1 MSQKYRADIDGLRAV
16 AVLPVIAFHAGF
28 PGFSGGFVGVDV
40 FFVISGYLI
49 TGILAGDL
57 AAGRYSIAR
66 FYERRA
72 RRILPALFVM
82 MAVSAVVAHLLM
94 MPPAFKDFS
103 ASVFSVALFLSN
115 MLFISEVD
123 YFAPSADAVPLLHT
137 WSLAVEE
144 QFYILFP
151 LILWGLWRLG
161 RARSLAWGVAAITL
175 ASLVF
180 SEWAWRHYP
189 AESFYFLPSRAWEL
203 GAGALC
209 ALIPARPGR
218 ALREGL
224 GLAGLAA
231 IVVAVV
237 TLDRSVPF
245 PSLWALLPVGGSVA
259 LILSEGSLAAR
270 LLSWRPIVAIGLVS
284 YSAYLWHN
292 PVFVFARAAGDH
304 EPGTLMM
311 LGLSG
316 LSLVLAWLSW
326 RFVEQPFRTGGA
338 RKALLPRRW
347 QVFAASLAGIAVFV
361 LFGLWGW
368 TTEGRAALW
377 LRHASETERRTYAL
391 FAPARELIRHLD
403 DGDCRFNERVVG
415 PDTPARLAR
424 CRAEYGPGLA
434 IVGDSHA
441 INLADAL
448 IMAEAAPFLYGMT
461 QGNCRPDTPRDECGF
476 DRFATLVE
484 ETPDLFSEVVFEVA
498 GQRLI
503 EGPGGRRTESLFRYY
518 APDAAI
524 PEDDITLLT
533 DVIAA
538 NEAYAAQLAEHVPVV
553 WLSPRIELHIP
564 DSWIMERGCDY
575 AFALR
580 PGQHAIF
587 ERLTTVIET
596 MTADVPN
603 LRVVDQPAALDLT
616 MPEDFLTCERLLWRD
631 GDHLGRAGLEW
642 LGGRLTPVLVADPG
656 QQ

>member
-57 AAGRYSIAR
+57 AEGRYSIAR

-82 MAVSAVVAHLLM
+82 MAVSAVVAHLLL

-103 ASVFSVALFLSN
+103 ASVFAVALFLSN

-123 YFAPSADAVPLLHT
+123 YFGPSADEVPLLHT

-151 LILWGLWRLG
+151 LILWALWKLG
-161 RARSLAWGVAAITL
+161 RGRALAWGVAAITL

-180 SEWAWRHYP
+180 SEWAWRHDP
-189 AESFYFLPSRAWEL
+189 AASFYFLPSRAWEL

-209 ALIPARPGR
+209 ALIPARPGK
-218 ALREGL
+218 AAREVL

-237 TLDRSVPF
+237 MLDRSYPF
-245 PSLWALLPVGGSVA
+245 PSLWALLPVGGAVA
-259 LILSEGSLAAR
+259 VILAEGSLAGR
-270 LLSWRPIVAIGLVS
+270 LLSWRPMVAVGLIS

-292 PVFVFARAAGDH
+292 PVFVFARAAGDR
-304 EPGTLMM
+304 EPGMLGM
-311 LGLSG
+311 LGLSV

-326 RFVEQPFRTGGA
+326 RFIEQPFRTGGV
-338 RKALLPRRW
+338 RKALLARRW
-347 QVFAASLAGIAVFV
+347 QVFAASLGGIAAFV
-361 LFGLWGW
+361 LVALWGW
-368 TTEGRAALW
+368 TSEGRAALW
-377 LRHASETERRTYAL
+377 LRHASELERRTYAL

-415 PDTPARLAR
+415 PGTPARLER
-424 CRAEYGPGLA
+424 CHAEYGPGLA
-434 IVGDSHA
+434 VIGDSHA

-448 IMAEAAPFLYGMT
+448 ILAEAAPFVYGMT
-461 QGNCRPDTPRDECGF
+461 QGNCRPDTPRGECGYDGF
-476 DRFATLVE
+476 SALMDAA
-484 ETPDLFSEVVFEVA
+484 PHLFSDVVFEVA

-518 APDAAI
+518 APDAEI
-524 PEDDITLLT
+524 PEADIRLLG
-533 DVIAA
+533 DAIAA
-538 NEAYAAQLAEHVPVV
+538 NGAYAAALARRLPVV
-553 WLSPRIELHIP
+553 WLSPRIEPHIP
-564 DSWIMERGCDY
+564 DSWIMEHGCDY
-575 AFALR
+575 PFALR
-580 PGQHAIF
+580 PGQLAIF
-587 ERLTTVIET
+587 ERLTSAIEDFA
-596 MTADVPN
+596 ADVPN

-616 MPEDFLTCERLLWRD
+616 MPGDFLTCERLLWRD

-642 LGGRLTPVLVADPG
+642 LGARLVPVLAPG
-656 QQ
+656 AR